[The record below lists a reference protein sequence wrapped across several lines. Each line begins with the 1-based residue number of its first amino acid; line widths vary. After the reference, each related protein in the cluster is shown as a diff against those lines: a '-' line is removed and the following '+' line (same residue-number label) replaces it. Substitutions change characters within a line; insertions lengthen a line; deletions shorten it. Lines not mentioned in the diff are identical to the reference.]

1 MSTVGMNESTIKKYI
16 HDQERNNMVKDK
28 LTTIEYQDPFKGGR

>member
-28 LTTIEYQDPFKGGR
+28 LTTIEYQDPFKGGW